1 MATTQT
7 ELIEIFV
14 NGQPRLVPS
23 GMNLLALL
31 TFLEIEPARVAI
43 ELNQAIV
50 RRPAWNETPV
60 NANAALEIV
69 QFVGG
74 G

>member
-1 MATTQT
+1 MANLQT
-7 ELIEIFV
+7 EQIEIFV

-31 TFLEIEPARVAI
+31 TFLEIDPARVAV
-43 ELNQAIV
+43 EMNQAIV
-50 RRPAWNETPV
+50 RRPAWKDTPV
-60 NANAALEIV
+60 SARAALEIV